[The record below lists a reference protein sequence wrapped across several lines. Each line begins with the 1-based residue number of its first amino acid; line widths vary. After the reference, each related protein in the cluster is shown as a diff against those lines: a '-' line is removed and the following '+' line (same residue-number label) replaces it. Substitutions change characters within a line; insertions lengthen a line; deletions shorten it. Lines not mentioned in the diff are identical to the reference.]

1 MLFFFEGMNFLA
13 VKGPE
18 LFNKYVGESEKAVS
32 DLFRKA
38 RAASPSIIFFDEID
52 ALASQRANSSNE
64 SGGGVADRV
73 LSQLLTEL
81 DGIKPLKQVVVLAA
95 TNRPDLVDSALT
107 RPGRIDR
114 MLYVAPP
121 DENARVDIYNIHT
134 KNIPLHKDVNLIHL
148 AKISSQ
154 YSGAEI
160 ASICREAALNS
171 IEESEGD
178 DDNIYVKQKHFLKAL
193 KNIQPKTTKDML
205 AFYENFL
212 K

>member
-1 MLFFFEGMNFLA
+1 M
-13 VKGPE
+13 KE
-18 LFNKYVGESEKAVS
+18 LKK
-32 DLFRKA
+32 K
-38 RAASPSIIFFDEID
+38 I
-52 ALASQRANSSNE
+52 
-64 SGGGVADRV
+64 
-73 LSQLLTEL
+73 
-81 DGIKPLKQVVVLAA
+81 
-95 TNRPDLVDSALT
+95 
-107 RPGRIDR
+107 
-114 MLYVAPP
+114 LYLH
-121 DENARVDIYNIHT
+121 NIHT